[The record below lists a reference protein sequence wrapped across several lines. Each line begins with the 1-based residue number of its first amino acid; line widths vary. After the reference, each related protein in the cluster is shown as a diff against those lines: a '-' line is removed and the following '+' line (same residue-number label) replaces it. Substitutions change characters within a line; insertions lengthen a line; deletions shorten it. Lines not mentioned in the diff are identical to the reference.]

1 MLIHDMRKVD
11 TSSAGKFLAERR
23 HMKAHE
29 RIARLHRLQARVYQL
44 EMALKRAGVEI
55 PPEFE

>member
-1 MLIHDMRKVD
+1 MLAQDMRKVD
-11 TSSAGKFLAERR
+11 PNNAGKVLAERR

-55 PPEFE
+55 PPGFE